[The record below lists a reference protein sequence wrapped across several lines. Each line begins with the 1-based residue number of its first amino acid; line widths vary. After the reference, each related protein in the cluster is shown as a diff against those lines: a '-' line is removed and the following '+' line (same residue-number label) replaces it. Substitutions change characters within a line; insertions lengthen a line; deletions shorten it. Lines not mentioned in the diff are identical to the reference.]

1 MRKWQEIRKNAE
13 NAQRENERIK
23 GNMEKKKKRG
33 RDTGIWLLK
42 KLSDEN

>member
-13 NAQRENERIK
+13 NVQRENERIK
-23 GNMEKKKKRG
+23 GNMEKKKRG